1 MESIGGV
8 GGVCVEFMSGM
19 GKQEVGE
26 GKVCV
31 EVMSW
36 MGRQQVGEGGNDQLV
51 IDTFLSTTCQYDY
64 FQGNFLAHTGLDT
77 GILIKHEIFNL
88 QFCMNN
94 NFL

>member
-36 MGRQQVGEGGNDQLV
+36 MGRQEEGGSLCRCYDW
-51 IDTFLSTTCQYDY
+51 DGETT
-64 FQGNFLAHTGLDT
+64 
-77 GILIKHEIFNL
+77 
-88 QFCMNN
+88 
-94 NFL
+94 

>member
-19 GKQEVGE
+19 EKQEVGE

-36 MGRQQVGEGGNDQLV
+36 MGRQEEGGSLCRCYDW
-51 IDTFLSTTCQYDY
+51 DGETTGGGGGQ
-64 FQGNFLAHTGLDT
+64 
-77 GILIKHEIFNL
+77 
-88 QFCMNN
+88 
-94 NFL
+94 